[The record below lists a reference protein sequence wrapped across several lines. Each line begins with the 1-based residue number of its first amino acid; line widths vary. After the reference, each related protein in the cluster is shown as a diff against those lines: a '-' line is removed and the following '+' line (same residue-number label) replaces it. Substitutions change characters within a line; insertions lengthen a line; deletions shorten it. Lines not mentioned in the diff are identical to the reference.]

1 MLFDLLQQSQQC
13 SFILIENKATNK
25 TNKLIKIKC
34 NKVNSYVTHKDK
46 TNGNG
51 VVKWLNSLN
60 GFDYIFQF

>member
-51 VVKWLNSLN
+51 VVK
-60 GFDYIFQF
+60 